1 MLHITQI
8 IQVKFVSMHHVMLL
22 SNNRCRDRGNF
33 SSLELIKKKE
43 KEKRNTKLFY
53 QETPFLFFLLFF
65 FKNIEQKNKSCSSG
79 RSLFSPLNSSV
90 PLISF

>member
-53 QETPFLFFLLFF
+53 QETPFLFFSSFF
-65 FKNIEQKNKSCSSG
+65 LRTWNRKINRVRVEDLSF
-79 RSLFSPLNSSV
+79 PL
-90 PLISF
+90 